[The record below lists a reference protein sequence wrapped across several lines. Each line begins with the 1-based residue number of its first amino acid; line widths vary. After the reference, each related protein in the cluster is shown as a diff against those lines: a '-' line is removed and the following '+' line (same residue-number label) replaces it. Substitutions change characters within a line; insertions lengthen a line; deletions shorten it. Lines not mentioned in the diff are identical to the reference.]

1 MLPFRRV
8 LIILW
13 FVGALAAYFYAH
25 QQHIPPGIA
34 VPVAAAFLVELS
46 LFLGMNR
53 IVPPTPWALAG
64 TAVAPYLIYS
74 LPAGTFRLPDFLQLM
89 ALAAIAAWWLSI
101 LRNRPWADWLFF
113 AFLAA
118 VYLAKPFKRLYLSP
132 VEDLRVDALGQLM
145 WFRVAITSWL
155 TNRPRQHAGFG
166 FIPTRRDWL
175 LGLRYFALFLP
186 AGILLVWALRF
197 ATFRL
202 APDFWWKGPATFL
215 GIFLVVALAE
225 EFFFRGILLESLR
238 KPLGATAALMISS
251 AVFGSAHLWFG
262 DFPNWR
268 FAILAGTAGLFYGG
282 AYLASG
288 GIRAAM
294 VTHALV
300 VAVWRTLLRS

>member
-1 MLPFRRV
+1 MLSFRRV

-25 QQHIPPGIA
+25 QQHIPARIA
-34 VPVAAAFLVELS
+34 VPVGVAFLVELS

-53 IVPPTPWALAG
+53 IVPPNSWAL
-64 TAVAPYLIYS
+64 TATALAPYLIYS
-74 LPAGTFRLPDFLQLM
+74 LPTGTFRLPEFLQLA
-89 ALAAIAAWWLSI
+89 ALAVIAASWLSV

-113 AFLAA
+113 AFLAV
-118 VYLAKPFKRLYLSP
+118 VYLAKPFKRIYLTP
-132 VEDLRVDALGQLM
+132 FEDLRVDALGQLM
-145 WFRVAITSWL
+145 WFRLAITSWL
-155 TNRPRQHAGFG
+155 ANRPRQHAGFG
-166 FIPTRRDWL
+166 FIPTGRDWL

-186 AGILLVWALRF
+186 VGILLIWALRF

-238 KPLGATAALMISS
+238 KPLGTASALVISS
-251 AVFGSAHLWFG
+251 TLFGSAHLWFG
-262 DFPNWR
+262 EFPNWR

-282 AYLASG
+282 AYLSSG